1 MFMVCP
7 VRNIGAVVAPSVT
20 PVAQKGEAT
29 GGTGAT
35 TGVLG
40 REAVFVTPFRR
51 RASQVAPLRT
61 TFAAFLHG
69 TTYRPVGLSAC
80 RNAASRNTPQVGA
93 PFMTPAVRQ
102 DETSSGTGATTGVL
116 DREAVFVTPFRRAGV
131 TSGAPTYHVAAFLH
145 GATCRSA
152 GLSACRNAASRNT
165 PQVGAPF
172 MTPAVR
178 QDETTNGTDA
188 TARGSDCLSG
198 TSVGT
203 IGKTARATG
212 SS

>member
-1 MFMVCP
+1 MP
-7 VRNIGAVVAPSVT
+7 RAEHRRRSSAIGDARRPERAKPQAEQVRRPELWAGRPSLLRRS
-20 PVAQKGEAT
+20 
-29 GGTGAT
+29 
-35 TGVLG
+35 GV
-40 REAVFVTPFRR
+40 

-61 TFAAFLHG
+61 TFATFLHG
-69 TTYRPVGLSAC
+69 ATCRPIRLSAC
-80 RNAASRNTPQVGA
+80 RNAATRNTPQVGA

-102 DETSSGTGATTGVL
+102 DETTGGTGATTGAL
-116 DREAVFVTPFRRAGV
+116 GRATVFVTPFRRVGV

-145 GATCRSA
+145 GATCRSV

>member
-1 MFMVCP
+1 MPRAEHRRRSSV
-7 VRNIGAVVAPSVT
+7 IGDARRPERAKPQAERMRRPELWAGRPSLLRRS
-20 PVAQKGEAT
+20 
-29 GGTGAT
+29 
-35 TGVLG
+35 GV
-40 REAVFVTPFRR
+40 

-69 TTYRPVGLSAC
+69 ATYGLVGLSAC

-93 PFMTPAVRQ
+93 PFMTPVAQ
-102 DETSSGTGATTGVL
+102 KGETTGGTGATTGVL
-116 DREAVFVTPFRRAGV
+116 GREAVFVMPFRRRASQV
-131 TSGAPTYHVAAFLH
+131 APLRTTFAAFLH
-145 GATCRSA
+145 GATYGLV

-165 PQVGAPF
+165 PLVGAPF

-178 QDETTNGTDA
+178 QDETTNGTGEA
-188 TARGSDCLSG
+188 ARGCDCLPG

>member
-1 MFMVCP
+1 MRRREFWAG
-7 VRNIGAVVAPSVT
+7 RPSLLRRS
-20 PVAQKGEAT
+20 
-29 GGTGAT
+29 
-35 TGVLG
+35 GV
-40 REAVFVTPFRR
+40 

-61 TFAAFLHG
+61 TFATFLHG
-69 TTYRPVGLSAC
+69 ATYGLVGLSAC
-80 RNAASRNTPQVGA
+80 RNAASRNTPHVGA

-102 DETSSGTGATTGVL
+102 DETSDGTDATARALG
-116 DREAVFVTPFRRAGV
+116 RAAAFVTPFRRVGV

-145 GATCRSA
+145 GATYGLV

-165 PQVGAPF
+165 PHAGAPF

-188 TARGSDCLSG
+188 TARGSDCLPG

>member
-1 MFMVCP
+1 MRRP
-7 VRNIGAVVAPSVT
+7 ELWAGRPSLLRRS
-20 PVAQKGEAT
+20 
-29 GGTGAT
+29 
-35 TGVLG
+35 GV
-40 REAVFVTPFRR
+40 

-61 TFAAFLHG
+61 TFATFLHG
-69 TTYRPVGLSAC
+69 ATYGLVGLSAC
-80 RNAASRNTPQVGA
+80 RNAASRSTPQVGA

-102 DETSSGTGATTGVL
+102 DETTGGTGATTGVL
-116 DREAVFVTPFRRAGV
+116 GRATVFVTPFRRVGV

-145 GATCRSA
+145 GATCRSV
-152 GLSACRNAASRNT
+152 GLSACCNAASRNT

-172 MTPAVR
+172 MTHAAR
-178 QDETTNGTDA
+178 QGKTTGGTGEA
-188 TARGSDCLSG
+188 ARGSNGLPG

>member
-1 MFMVCP
+1 MRRP
-7 VRNIGAVVAPSVT
+7 ELWAGRPSLLRRSGVRASQVAPLRTTFAAFLHGETYGPVGLSACCNAASRNTPHVGAPFMT
-20 PVAQKGEAT
+20 PVAQKGETT

-40 REAVFVTPFRR
+40 MEAVFVTPFRR

-69 TTYRPVGLSAC
+69 ATYGLVGLSAC
-80 RNAASRNTPQVGA
+80 CNAASRNTPHVGA
-93 PFMTPAVRQ
+93 PFMTHAARQ
-102 DETSSGTGATTGVL
+102 GKTTGGTG
-116 DREAVFVTPFRRAGV
+116 EA
-131 TSGAPTYHVAAFLH
+131 
-145 GATCRSA
+145 
-152 GLSACRNAASRNT
+152 
-165 PQVGAPF
+165 
-172 MTPAVR
+172 
-178 QDETTNGTDA
+178 
-188 TARGSDCLSG
+188 ARGSNGLPG

>member
-1 MFMVCP
+1 M
-7 VRNIGAVVAPSVT
+7 RRRGSWAGRPSLLRRS
-20 PVAQKGEAT
+20 
-29 GGTGAT
+29 
-35 TGVLG
+35 GV
-40 REAVFVTPFRR
+40 

-69 TTYRPVGLSAC
+69 TTYRPFGLSAC

-102 DETSSGTGATTGVL
+102 DETSSGTSATTGVL
-116 DREAVFVTPFRRAGV
+116 DREAVFVTPFRSAGV

-178 QDETTNGTDA
+178 QGKTTGGTGEA
-188 TARGSDCLSG
+188 ARGCDCLPG

>member
-1 MFMVCP
+1 MRRP
-7 VRNIGAVVAPSVT
+7 ELWAGRPSLLRRSGVRASQVAPLRT
-20 PVAQKGEAT
+20 TFAT
-29 GGTGAT
+29 FLHGAT
-35 TGVLG
+35 YGLVGLSACRNAASRSTPQVGAPFMTPAVRQDETSDRTDATARALG
-40 REAVFVTPFRR
+40 RAAAFVTPFLR

-69 TTYRPVGLSAC
+69 ATYGLVGLSAC
-80 RNAASRNTPQVGA
+80 CNAVSRNTP
-93 PFMTPAVRQ
+93 
-102 DETSSGTGATTGVL
+102 L
-116 DREAVFVTPFRRAGV
+116 
-131 TSGAPTYHVAAFLH
+131 
-145 GATCRSA
+145 
-152 GLSACRNAASRNT
+152 
-165 PQVGAPF
+165 VGAPF

-188 TARGSDCLSG
+188 AARGSNGLPG

>member
-1 MFMVCP
+1 MP
-7 VRNIGAVVAPSVT
+7 RAEHRRRSSAIGDARRPERAKPQAERVRRREFWAGRPSLLRRSGLRASQVAPLRT
-20 PVAQKGEAT
+20 TFAAFLH
-29 GGTGAT
+29 GAT
-35 TGVLG
+35 CRPIRLSACRNAASRSTPQVGAPFITPAVRQNETSDGTDATARALG
-40 REAVFVTPFRR
+40 RATVFVTPFRR

-69 TTYRPVGLSAC
+69 ATCRPIRLSAC
-80 RNAASRNTPQVGA
+80 CNAASRNTP
-93 PFMTPAVRQ
+93 
-102 DETSSGTGATTGVL
+102 L
-116 DREAVFVTPFRRAGV
+116 
-131 TSGAPTYHVAAFLH
+131 
-145 GATCRSA
+145 
-152 GLSACRNAASRNT
+152 
-165 PQVGAPF
+165 VGAPF

-188 TARGSDCLSG
+188 AARGSNGLPG

>member
-1 MFMVCP
+1 MRRP
-7 VRNIGAVVAPSVT
+7 ELWAGRPSLLRRS
-20 PVAQKGEAT
+20 
-29 GGTGAT
+29 
-35 TGVLG
+35 GV
-40 REAVFVTPFRR
+40 

-69 TTYRPVGLSAC
+69 ATYGLVGLSAC
-80 RNAASRNTPQVGA
+80 RNAASRSTPQVGA

-102 DETSSGTGATTGVL
+102 NETSDGTDATARALGRAT
-116 DREAVFVTPFRRAGV
+116 VFVTPFRRVGV

-145 GATCRSA
+145 GATCRSV

-178 QDETTNGTDA
+178 QDETTNGTDT
-188 TARGSDCLSG
+188 TARGSDCLPG